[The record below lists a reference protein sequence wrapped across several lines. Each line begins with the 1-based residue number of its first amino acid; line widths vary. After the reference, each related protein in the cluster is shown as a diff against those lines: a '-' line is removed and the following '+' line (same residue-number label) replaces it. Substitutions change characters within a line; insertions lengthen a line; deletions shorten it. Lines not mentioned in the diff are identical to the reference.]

1 MNAIARPF
9 AMAAAAV
16 GSGVQ
21 RMAGGVMRFA
31 TRASWGFSLLL
42 GRTNIN
48 YQSAVGD
55 PGRNS
60 IVIAVVGWIARN
72 FPEAPVRI
80 RRALP
85 DGGSEVITPG
95 PTGPGYMLRL
105 LERPNKYF
113 SGVLQWMATI
123 VDVYTTGNG
132 YWLKIRAGKGA
143 FPDRVVELWWIPARM
158 LRPAWPE
165 DGSVFISGYWYKV
178 DGRDYWVEERDVV
191 HFRDGID
198 PNNPRLGLS
207 KLASLFR
214 EIYTDD
220 EAANFTAVLMT
231 NLGVPGVI
239 IAPANG
245 TGNVRT
251 DPETVKSAYMEKFG
265 GDKRGEPLVLTS
277 PTDVHVLSWS
287 PDQMNLKDLRRV
299 PEERITAVVGISAMV
314 VGLGAGLDRSTFTNM
329 GDAKLS
335 AYQEAVVPLQRLIAA
350 ELEVQLLTDFAD
362 IDVDPLDVDFDIS
375 KASAMQAALDAI
387 WKRLESSATKGLIT
401 RAAFKRGTGQPVA
414 DEDEV
419 YILPNNYSV
428 VPVGQAPPVA
438 VVPRQ
443 AGGSFPPAGIKV
455 SAADLPPLLE
465 AGDTSGEVRCEKCD
479 KLLAEQATAP
489 YRFTCRSCKTVT
501 EAEVSRETVAA

>member
-9 AMAAAAV
+9 VAVAAAV

-31 TRASWGFSLLL
+31 TRATWGFSILM

-48 YQSAVGD
+48 YATAVGD

-85 DGGSEVITPG
+85 DGGAEVIVPG

-105 LERPNKYF
+105 LERPNRYF

-123 VDVYTTGNG
+123 IDLYTTGNG
-132 YWLKIRAGKGA
+132 YWLKVRAGKGA
-143 FPDRVVELWWIPARM
+143 FPDRVVELWWIPSRM
-158 LRPAWPE
+158 LRPAWPD

-198 PNNPRLGLS
+198 PTNPRLGLS

-220 EAANFTAVLMT
+220 EAANFTSVLLT

-239 IAPANG
+239 IAPAN
-245 TGNVRT
+245 TGAPGLKT
-251 DPETVKSAYMEKFG
+251 DPETVKTAFMEKFG
-265 GDKRGEPLVLTS
+265 GDRRGEPLVLTS
-277 PTDVHVLSWS
+277 PTDIKVLSWS
-287 PDQMNLKDLRRV
+287 PDQMNLKDIRRI

-314 VGLGAGLDRSTFTNM
+314 VGLGAGLDHSTFTNM
-329 GDAKLS
+329 GEARLA
-335 AYQEAVVPLQRLIAA
+335 AYQEAVVPLQRLLAA
-350 ELEVQLLTDFAD
+350 ELEVQLLSDFAD
-362 IDVDPLDVDFDIS
+362 IDNDPLDVDFDIS

-401 RAAFKRGTGQPVA
+401 RAAFKQGTGQPVA
-414 DEDEV
+414 DDDHV
-419 YILPNNYSV
+419 YILPNNYAV
-428 VPVGQAPPVA
+428 VPVGKKPPAAA
-438 VVPRQ
+438 VPSQ

-455 SAADLPPLLE
+455 SAGPLPPLLT
-465 AGDTSGEVRCEKCD
+465 AGEVRCANCD
-479 KLLAEQATAP
+479 KLLAEQATPP
-489 YRFTCRSCKTVT
+489 YRFTCRSCKSVT
-501 EAEVSRETVAA
+501 EVEVSRETVAA